1 MGRFKHAFAGLLTLL
16 KKDHNFLIHI
26 ICAILSLIL
35 SFILHL
41 SAIEWMMIM
50 IAIGLVLICEAINTA
65 IEFVVDLVTD
75 SYATYAKYAKDIAA
89 FAVLITSILALLIGL
104 IIFIPHIV
112 NLLQ

>member
-1 MGRFKHAFAGLLTLL
+1 MGRFKHAFAGLITLL

-26 ICAILSLIL
+26 ICALLVIIL
-35 SFILHL
+35 SFILSL
-41 SAIEWMMIM
+41 SAIEWTIII
-50 IAIGLVLICEAINTA
+50 IAIGTVLICESINTA

-89 FAVLITSILALLIGL
+89 FAVLIASIVALVLGL

-112 NLLQ
+112 NLIQ